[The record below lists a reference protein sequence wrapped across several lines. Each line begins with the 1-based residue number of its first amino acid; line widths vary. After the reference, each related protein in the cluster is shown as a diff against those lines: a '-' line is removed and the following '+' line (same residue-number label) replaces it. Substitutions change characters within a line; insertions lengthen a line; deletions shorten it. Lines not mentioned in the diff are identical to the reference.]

1 MPPFDQLAYLYED
14 ARKPFFRREGG
25 RLVPNRPM
33 SRARELSAEKTPGLP
48 RVFVVGGA
56 FSPPLRPPPG
66 DPGLELV
73 DCRMGQYDSPRV
85 AALARELVSYQ
96 PDLMI
101 VVAGWNEGVPA
112 RPRRR
117 SGEPVWSYRA
127 LAAAYDERRWAAL
140 LDQTLG
146 AVARAAAKEGV
157 PLVFCTSARNFADLP
172 PWRPAPWDD
181 ADFLAGRRALDAGRL
196 AQAEARLRRLR
207 GDPAALFV
215 LGQALRRRGKTAAAR
230 RTLLAALEAGGLG
243 RMTPGRNAVVRAAAR
258 SAGAGLVDL
267 EKLAA
272 RLSPGGLVGFEVLRE
287 DAHWREELLPR
298 VYDEVFGSPGVRRRI
313 GRVPL
318 WGRRPYPD
326 PRAASRWQL
335 GAAEWLETGRW
346 VSRRAFWERSVAYF
360 ERGLAEDEG
369 FRLGADALAPLR
381 RVERRDAFA
390 EPYLRDLDKE
400 GAALR
405 AHLAEALRRR
415 GRAPEA
421 ARALEGAPDDPLV
434 DLELSLLG

>member
-1 MPPFDQLAYLYED
+1 MPPFDQLAHLYEH
-14 ARKPFFRREGG
+14 ARGPFFRRDGG
-25 RLVPNRPM
+25 RLVPARPM
-33 SRARELSAEKTPGLP
+33 SRARELSLEKTPGLP

-85 AALARELVSYQ
+85 AALAGELLAYE

-101 VVAGWNEGVPA
+101 VVAGWNEGVPR

-117 SGEPVWSYRA
+117 PGQPVWSYRY
-127 LAAAYDERRWAAL
+127 LRAAYEEKRWAAL
-140 LDQTLG
+140 LKKTLD

-157 PLVFCTSARNFADLP
+157 PLAFCTSARNFADIP
-172 PWRPAPWDD
+172 PWDPPPWQDLRYR
-181 ADFLAGRRALDAGRL
+181 AARLALDAG
-196 AQAEARLRRLR
+196 QPAEAEALLGRRPK
-207 GDPAALFV
+207 GAAALFL
-215 LGQALRRRGKTAAAR
+215 LGQAQRRRGKTAAAR
-230 RTLLAALEAGGLG
+230 RTLLAALETDGLG
-243 RMTPGRNAVVRAAAR
+243 RMTPGRNAVVRSAAKR
-258 SAGAGLVDL
+258 AGAGLVDL

-272 RLSPGGLVGFEVLRE
+272 RLSPGGLTGFEVLRE

-298 VYDEVFGSPGVRRRI
+298 VYDEVFGSPAVTARI

-318 WGRRPYPD
+318 WGRRAHVD
-326 PRAASRWQL
+326 PKAASRWQL

-360 ERGLAEDEG
+360 ARGLAEDKG
-369 FRLGADALAPLR
+369 FRLGADPLAPLR

-390 EPYLRDLDKE
+390 EPYLKDLDRE

-405 AHLAEALRRR
+405 AHLAEALRRS
-415 GRAPEA
+415 GRKPEA
-421 ARALEGAPDDPLV
+421 ARALDGASDDPLV